1 MRNDL
6 KIYIIHCVYR
16 KNGSLKKKI
25 IRVHTKGEDYFDL
38 PPILCT
44 TKYKPKMTKRAP
56 LAKLLYQI
64 SFSTLQLLELQHKQ
78 HGWGIGRMQQNQ
90 QACQDPNLSIMGI
103 LQKVKICK
111 HQVEIVEI

>member
-1 MRNDL
+1 MVPKGKMVL
-6 KIYIIHCVYR
+6 
-16 KNGSLKKKI
+16 LKKI
-25 IRVHTKGEDYFDL
+25 MMVHTKGEDYFDL

-111 HQVEIVEI
+111 HEVEIEEI